1 LNLTANLLEFAIS
14 FIDRIGY
21 LGITF
26 ILIIDNCG
34 VPIPSEA
41 VLALAGS
48 QARVGKFNFWI
59 VIMLGAFAQTVGAYL
74 AYMIGKYGGGPL
86 VKKYGKYLLISAHDY
101 EKAEKWFEKRGG
113 KAIFIS
119 RLTPVIRTFISF
131 PAGTFGMDLKTFL
144 RDTFTG
150 SLLWSIIF
158 VTLGYI
164 FGESWRDYYEYLHYI
179 DYIVIVAVLVVVGRY
194 AYRKLNTKNKESK

>member
-1 LNLTANLLEFAIS
+1 MNLTASLLEFAIG

-21 LGITF
+21 LGITI
-26 ILIIDNCG
+26 ILIVDNCG

-59 VIMLGAFAQTVGAYL
+59 VILLGAFAQTVGAGL
-74 AYMIGKYGGGPL
+74 AYAIGKYGGGPL

-101 EKAEKWFEKRGG
+101 EKAEAWFKKRGS

-131 PAGTFGMDLKTFL
+131 PAGTFGMDVRVFL
-144 RDTFTG
+144 RDTFLG
-150 SLLWSIIF
+150 SLVWSVVF
-158 VTLGYI
+158 VSLGYAL
-164 FGESWRDYYEYLHYI
+164 GESWRDYYEYLHYV
-179 DYIVIVAVLVVVGRY
+179 DYLVLLAVVLFLVRFVGR
-194 AYRKLNTKNKESK
+194 KMNSKKDTK